1 MSGFSFASAAVAMWA
16 VLASAAAAPEQDRN
30 CLACHAGIE
39 PISEKMAD
47 VTCVDC
53 HKGDAEAT
61 AKETAHVGMH
71 RNPADYRVAEET
83 CGACHPEHL
92 HNSLKSLHAT
102 SAGIIGGSRYLW
114 GAQPGKGSLYG
125 NRAVSDA
132 DGDAPKRKGGLAK
145 LDAVVLRLG
154 PFQGRVA
161 CTTIPVGKGVCSR
174 AAAERRTVIVADV
187 REFPGHIACDARSR
201 AELAAPLLKRNEVW
215 GVLDLDSPAK
225 NRFLL
230 EEGRL
235 LEDFCRVLLEPWDEA
250 PWRAGAG

>member
-1 MSGFSFASAAVAMWA
+1 M
-16 VLASAAAAPEQDRN
+16 
-30 CLACHAGIE
+30 
-39 PISEKMAD
+39 
-47 VTCVDC
+47 
-53 HKGDAEAT
+53 
-61 AKETAHVGMH
+61 
-71 RNPADYRVAEET
+71 
-83 CGACHPEHL
+83 
-92 HNSLKSLHAT
+92 
-102 SAGIIGGSRYLW
+102 
-114 GAQPGKGSLYG
+114 
-125 NRAVSDA
+125 
-132 DGDAPKRKGGLAK
+132 
-145 LDAVVLRLG
+145 RLG